1 MVPEPCHPIADV
13 CLGLEGDC
21 VNEGAGNSEA
31 RYLFEVVGGRSKEP
45 VVGLLVPLPP
55 RMGPEID
62 EGGSPC
68 EARDETLMGGSAVVL
83 PI

>member
-1 MVPEPCHPIADV
+1 MRPIADV

-31 RYLFEVVGGRSKEP
+31 RYLFGVVGGRSKEP

-55 RMGPEID
+55 RKELMKDGRHR
-62 EGGSPC
+62 GQ
-68 EARDETLMGGSAVVL
+68 ETRR
-83 PI
+83 